1 MTLDEL
7 AGLAEKATP
16 GPWTSEHPSGTLGS
30 IESLNG
36 WVIAQAQPVLND
48 KIHHAGRKA
57 NAAFIAAANPAT
69 ILKLLAVVKAAKELR
84 ALDGAAKSADD
95 FISLRF
101 RLRKALAALES
112 P

>member
-7 AGLAEKATP
+7 AGLTEKHQLRCAQDHRLSDRFTI
-16 GPWTSEHPSGTLGS
+16 SYRDMRKL
-30 IESLNG
+30 
-36 WVIAQAQPVLND
+36 IAVA
-48 KIHHAGRKA
+48 
-57 NAAFIAAANPAT
+57 
-69 ILKLLAVVKAAKELR
+69 KAAKELQ

>member
-30 IESLNG
+30 IESLDG

-69 ILKLLAVVKAAKELR
+69 ILKLLAVVKALRDVVAQYNIDEGDFGAMERAHQVLKEL
-84 ALDGAAKSADD
+84 
-95 FISLRF
+95 
-101 RLRKALAALES
+101 ET